1 MVVEGRTRE
10 PMMPLNLFCSRNFA
24 GANAF
29 TLLLYFALVG
39 TMFFLPFD
47 LIWVQG
53 YSATAAGAAIV
64 PAILLMSLL
73 SRYTGGL
80 TDRYGPRLPLVLGPA
95 IAAVGFLLFAV
106 PGVQSG
112 SYWTTFFPAAV
123 VLGVGLS
130 ILVPAIT
137 TVALNSVD
145 ARHTGLAS
153 AINNTF
159 SQTAGLLAVAVLGVL
174 MFAAFGANLDDRLET
189 LELPPEARQQLEA
202 EKVKLGAAEA
212 PGGLDAAL
220 SATVE
225 RAIDEAFVSGYR
237 AVMLVAA
244 AMALASAISAALL
257 IEGKKPKAGT
267 EKTSVKEG
275 PASGSLDV

>member
-1 MVVEGRTRE
+1 
-10 PMMPLNLFCSRNFA
+10 
-24 GANAF
+24 
-29 TLLLYFALVG
+29 
-39 TMFFLPFD
+39 
-47 LIWVQG
+47 
-53 YSATAAGAAIV
+53 
-64 PAILLMSLL
+64 LLMSLL

-80 TDRYGPRLPLVLGPA
+80 TDRYGARLPLVLGPA

-112 SYWTTFFPAAV
+112 SYWTTFPAAV

-130 ILVPAIT
+130 ILVPAVT

-145 ARHTGLAS
+145 ASHTGLAS
-153 AINNTF
+153 AINNAF

-212 PGGLDAAL
+212 P
-220 SATVE
+220 
-225 RAIDEAFVSGYR
+225 RAWTPR
-237 AVMLVAA
+237 
-244 AMALASAISAALL
+244 
-257 IEGKKPKAGT
+257 
-267 EKTSVKEG
+267 
-275 PASGSLDV
+275 